1 MHLRYCTVI
10 ILAALLLTGCQ
21 AAKEKP
27 VPSMP
32 VATPP
37 ELLSPQNYQ
46 ANPGSLFQP
55 TNADFLFADNR
66 ARRVGDLVMVNIIEN
81 ASAKSSADTTSD
93 RDSNIN
99 LGVDA
104 FFGQSSLPLIPGS
117 IANPMLKANSTS
129 EFKGDGETNRENKF
143 TATVACRV
151 LKMGAGGLMQIEG
164 MRETRVNDETQY
176 IMITGLIR
184 ARDIDDNNSVLST
197 QVANARIKYFG
208 EGVIAD
214 KQKPGWITRLM
225 DTVWPF

>member
-1 MHLRYCTVI
+1 MNVRFYTVI
-10 ILAALLLTGCQ
+10 ILAALMLTGCQ

-32 VATPP
+32 VAEPPQMLTP
-37 ELLSPQNYQ
+37 EMVR

-66 ARRVGDLVMVNIIEN
+66 ARRVGDIVMVNIVEN
-81 ASAKSSADTTSD
+81 ASAQNKADTTSD
-93 RDSNIN
+93 KDSSID

-104 FFGQSSLPLIPGS
+104 FLGKSSLPMLGS
-117 IANPMLKANSTS
+117 IANPMVKASAKNK
-129 EFKGDGETNRENKF
+129 FKGEGETNRENKF

-151 LKMGAGGLMQIEG
+151 LRVSPGGLLQIEG
-164 MRETRVNDETQY
+164 VRETQVNSETQY
-176 IMITGLIR
+176 LMLTGLIR
-184 ARDIDDNNSVLST
+184 ARDIADNNSILSS

>member
-1 MHLRYCTVI
+1 MNVRFYTVI
-10 ILAALLLTGCQ
+10 ILAALMLTGCQ
-21 AAKEKP
+21 AAHEKP

-32 VATPP
+32 VAIPP
-37 ELLSPQNYQ
+37 EMLTPQMAR

-66 ARRVGDLVMVNIIEN
+66 ARRVGDIVMVNIVEN
-81 ASAKSSADTTSD
+81 ASAKNKADTTSD
-93 RDSNIN
+93 KDSSIN

-104 FFGQSSLPLIPGS
+104 FFGQSSIPVLGS
-117 IANPMLKANSTS
+117 VANPMLKASGKTKFS
-129 EFKGDGETNRENKF
+129 GEGETTRENKF

-151 LKMGAGGLMQIEG
+151 LKVSPGGLLQIEG
-164 MRETRVNDETQY
+164 VRETQVNDETQY
-176 IMITGLIR
+176 LMITGLIR
-184 ARDIDDNNSVLST
+184 ARDIADNNSIISS

-214 KQKPGWITRLM
+214 KQKPGWVTRLM

>member
-1 MHLRYCTVI
+1 MNVRFYTVI
-10 ILAALLLTGCQ
+10 ILAALMLTGCQ

-32 VATPP
+32 VAEPPQMLTP
-37 ELLSPQNYQ
+37 EMAR

-66 ARRVGDLVMVNIIEN
+66 ARRVGDIVMVNIVEN
-81 ASAKSSADTTSD
+81 ASAQNKADTTSD
-93 RDSNIN
+93 KDSSID

-104 FFGQSSLPLIPGS
+104 FLGKSSLPLLGS
-117 IANPMLKANSTS
+117 IANPMVKAGAKNK
-129 EFKGDGETNRENKF
+129 FKGEGETNRENKF

-151 LKMGAGGLMQIEG
+151 LRVSPGGLLQIEG
-164 MRETRVNDETQY
+164 VRETQVNSETQY
-176 IMITGLIR
+176 LMLTGLIR
-184 ARDIDDNNSVLST
+184 ARDIADNNSILSS

>member
-1 MHLRYCTVI
+1 MNVRFYSVI
-10 ILAALLLTGCQ
+10 ILAALMLTGCQ

-32 VATPP
+32 VAEPPQLLTP
-37 ELLSPQNYQ
+37 EMAR

-66 ARRVGDLVMVNIIEN
+66 ARRVGDIVMVNIVEN
-81 ASAKSSADTTSD
+81 ASAKNKADTTSD
-93 RDSNIN
+93 KDSSID

-104 FFGQSSLPLIPGS
+104 FLGKSSLPLLGKLS
-117 IANPMLKANSTS
+117 NPMVKASGKNK
-129 EFKGDGETNRENKF
+129 FKGEGETNRENKF

-151 LKMGAGGLMQIEG
+151 LRVSPGGLLQIEG
-164 MRETRVNDETQY
+164 VRETQVNNETQY
-176 IMITGLIR
+176 LMLTGLIR
-184 ARDIDDNNSVLST
+184 ARDIADNNSILSS

>member
-1 MHLRYCTVI
+1 MNVRFYTVI
-10 ILAALLLTGCQ
+10 ILAALMLTGCQ

-32 VATPP
+32 VAEPPQMLTP
-37 ELLSPQNYQ
+37 EMAR

-66 ARRVGDLVMVNIIEN
+66 ARRVGDIVMVNIVEN
-81 ASAKSSADTTSD
+81 ASAQNKADTTSD
-93 RDSNIN
+93 KDSSID

-104 FFGQSSLPLIPGS
+104 FLGKSSLPLLGS
-117 IANPMLKANSTS
+117 ISNPMVKASAKTKFNG
-129 EFKGDGETNRENKF
+129 EGETNRENKF

-151 LKMGAGGLMQIEG
+151 LRVSPGGLLQIEG
-164 MRETRVNDETQY
+164 VRETQVNSETQY
-176 IMITGLIR
+176 LMLTGLIR
-184 ARDIDDNNSVLST
+184 ARDIADNNSILSS